1 MSAGLALALGV
12 AIAVGWLGLPI
23 YLSAKTMQSKGRS
36 ITVGV
41 LAGLFLGWIGYII
54 TLLQSDLATR
64 PRGTEDPGQPRVSEP
79 PAERASELRRPS
91 LDRSIGTV
99 VLVVAALG
107 PLIFSPFWVSFI
119 LTQVFWYA
127 IAAASLI
134 FLNAY
139 GGMISLAQVSIYG
152 VAGFVLG
159 NVVTTG
165 ETKGLNLGL
174 SPWIG
179 LVAGVLI
186 ATMVALLLGAV
197 ASRSTGI
204 YFLMLTLSFAVMVNY
219 FFGQVT
225 VVSGFGG
232 VGDIQNH
239 TPFGRPDIHPN
250 RLYYIALVAT
260 VAVYALLRYLLRTPF
275 GLVLQGIRDDPVR
288 MSSLGYNVTLHK
300 TLAFGLAGFVASFAG
315 VLFVWWNN
323 QISPSSI
330 DITAAL
336 NLLVIAVIG
345 GLHRLEGAWVGAFVF
360 VIVSDYA
367 QSVGFLR
374 GIGLGQT
381 RFETLIG
388 LVFLAIVLLSPNGL
402 LGIWEWI
409 RAAAT
414 RATRHARGP
423 DDEPPQTSPA

>member
-1 MSAGLALALGV
+1 MSTARLA
-12 AIAVGWLGLPI
+12 
-23 YLSAKTMQSKGRS
+23 
-36 ITVGV
+36 
-41 LAGLFLGWIGYII
+41 
-54 TLLQSDLATR
+54 
-64 PRGTEDPGQPRVSEP
+64 
-79 PAERASELRRPS
+79 RPS
-91 LDRSIGTV
+91 LDRSIGMV
-99 VLVVAALG
+99 VLVVVALG

-127 IAAASLI
+127 IAAASMI

-139 GGMISLAQVSIYG
+139 GGMVSLAQVSMYG

-179 LVAGVLI
+179 VVAAVVI
-186 ATMVALLLGAV
+186 ATMVAFLLGAV

-232 VGDIQNH
+232 IGDIQNH

-260 VAVYALLRYLLRTPF
+260 VAVYALLRFLLRTPF

-288 MSSLGYNVTLHK
+288 MASLGYNVTLHRM
-300 TLAFGLAGFVASFAG
+300 LAFGLAGFIASFAG
-315 VLFVWWNN
+315 ILFVWWNN

-360 VIVSDYA
+360 VIVNDYA

-388 LVFLAIVLLSPNGL
+388 IVFLAIVLLSPNGL
-402 LGIWEWI
+402 LGIWEWM
-409 RAAAT
+409 RAAVT
-414 RATRHARGP
+414 RAARRTPGP
-423 DDEPPQTSPA
+423 NEDPPQASEA